1 MKISEI
7 EKMRINT
14 KSPAQRGMVES
25 RLEQL
30 ENRIEN
36 VKALIEKTKQNPK
49 LNKGERKQKLKNQE
63 ELLKAAYE
71 TYRLE
76 SEKSLSSDELL
87 GGSLLG
93 QAITGVLTVA
103 ALPITLAMN
112 FADRHPYLAAGI
124 VLGST
129 IMGAIADPIQ
139 KVQDETQRRE
149 HQAPSSDM
157 PEGDDGI
164 DPGSPSDSG
173 DNMDST
179 EQEGG
184 ENPLPF
190 DTSEMKLAYRHLNS
204 TAEADATVLTSM
216 SFLDAECE
224 TRVLNRIFN
233 ETLTG
238 SAAGSLP
245 TSSLPIEPETSAS
258 PPLLPTENT
267 IQNAI
272 ETKSIW
278 HSKQEGIHQRQIK
291 FTLEELETAIGAAIS
306 DQDGCLLNMSID
318 PDMLPHPPPLTT
330 QEPGE
335 SDGISTQAP
344 RGTEATSGPP
354 PTQAPLKD
362 SAVQCRHI
370 KTSTLT
376 GFNGNGEPVFNAAL
390 EVCDEVDL
398 KEAQASSSPPS
409 TSASVTESTSSDI
422 SSTAKNATL
431 NFTASAQ
438 NRTLASSWNSTLAQ
452 SMSEEEKEMLSESI
466 LNIRAQFCPSDVTLM
481 GDHRLSENN
490 SSLIEAQGLMQE
502 LVGEISRLCPD
513 TSILPIDSSN
523 ATEAFG
529 SLGLIQVLGD
539 LIAEG
544 QKLNSL
550 VIVQPNAH
558 FQSSEEG
565 ASFPLSEW
573 ALELTSKGIP
583 VFSYNPDS
591 WTETAADTGYLES
604 VASVAELMARLSP
617 AVENSMRERREADAP
632 ATTPLPDTTRISTT
646 EATTEATTTTTE
658 ATSSTPAPTTAT
670 TTPEVTSSRPAATT
684 GRTTE
689 ATSSTPAATM
699 PETTQAPPTM
709 TNSFVGIMIAGG
721 TLLLLSLSAWFKSKD
736 SAKVKNKE
744 PTEKERLP
752 LISLNKS
759 SIQFVDS
766 IKAPL
771 EDEAEDVNGK
781 NGSKRGSKKSLL
793 NFMPKVKDE
802 NEEPDSQH
810 NTPPPPLDTEC
821 LNPRSLAI
829 AVVSDAESSARFLEK
844 AIGQDARSSAESK
857 LKLSL
862 MKEDFN
868 VEKVSLEIAE
878 AWLQR
883 GATSVPLIPES
894 ERNND
899 ETETETDNE
908 TEAKK
913 EAEKEKNHE

>member
-1 MKISEI
+1 
-7 EKMRINT
+7 MRINT

-49 LNKGERKQKLKNQE
+49 LNKGERKQKLNNQE
-63 ELLKAAYE
+63 QLLKAAYE
-71 TYRLE
+71 AYKLE
-76 SEKSLSSDELL
+76 SEKSLSSDEFL

-149 HQAPSSDM
+149 HQAASSEM
-157 PEGDDGI
+157 AEGDDGI
-164 DPGSPSDSG
+164 DPGSPLSDSG

-179 EQEGG
+179 EQEGQ

-190 DTSEMKLAYRHLNS
+190 DTSAMKLAYRHLNS

-216 SFLDAECE
+216 SFLSAECE

-258 PPLLPTENT
+258 APLLSTQNT

-291 FTLEELETAIGAAIS
+291 FTLEELETAIGAALN
-306 DQDGCLLNMSID
+306 DDEGCLLNMSID
-318 PDMLPHPPPLTT
+318 PDILPHPPPLTT
-330 QEPGE
+330 QAPLE
-335 SDGISTQAP
+335 SDGISTQVP
-344 RGTEATSGPP
+344 RGTEATSGAP

-398 KEAQASSSPPS
+398 KEAQASSSPPP
-409 TSASVTESTSSDI
+409 TSASVTEPTSSDI
-422 SSTAKNATL
+422 SSTAKKATL
-431 NFTASAQ
+431 NFTAPAQ

-466 LNIRAQFCPSDVTLM
+466 LNIRAQFCPPDVTLM
-481 GDHRLSENN
+481 GDHRLFENN
-490 SSLIEAQGLMQE
+490 GSLTEAQGLMQG

-513 TSILPIDSSN
+513 TRILPIDSSN

-529 SLGLIQVLGD
+529 SLGLIHVLGD

-544 QKLNSL
+544 QELNSL

-558 FQSSEEG
+558 FQSTEDG
-565 ASFPLSEW
+565 ASFPLAEW
-573 ALELTSKGIP
+573 AFELTSKGIP

-591 WTETAADTGYLES
+591 WTETAADMGYLES

-632 ATTPLPDTTRISTT
+632 PTTPVPDTTRISTT
-646 EATTEATTTTTE
+646 EATITTDTTSPEATITTDTTSPEATTTTDTTSPEATTTITTE
-658 ATSSTPAPTTAT
+658 ATSSVPAT
-670 TTPEVTSSRPAATT
+670 TTTT
-684 GRTTE
+684 TITEMTT
-689 ATSSTPAATM
+689 

-744 PTEKERLP
+744 QTEKESLP
-752 LISLNKS
+752 LLSLNRPTIHFS
-759 SIQFVDS
+759 ETT
-766 IKAPL
+766 KAPL

-781 NGSKRGSKKSLL
+781 NGSKRGSTKSLL
-793 NFMPKVKDE
+793 NFMPKEKDE
-802 NEEPDSQH
+802 NEEADSQH
-810 NTPPPPLDTEC
+810 NTLPPPLGIEC

-829 AVVSDAESSARFLEK
+829 AVVGDAKSSARLLEQ
-844 AIGQDARSSAESK
+844 AIVQDVTSSKESK

-862 MKEDFN
+862 MKDEFN
-868 VEKVSLEIAE
+868 VEKISLEISK
-878 AWLQR
+878 AWFEK

-894 ERNND
+894 EINND
-899 ETETETDNE
+899 ETDNE